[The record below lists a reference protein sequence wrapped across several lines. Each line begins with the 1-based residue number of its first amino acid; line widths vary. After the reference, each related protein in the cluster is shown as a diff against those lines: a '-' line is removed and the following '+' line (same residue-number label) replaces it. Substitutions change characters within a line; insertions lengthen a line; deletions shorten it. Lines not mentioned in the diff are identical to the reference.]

1 MGEPERFG
9 ALRTFVGREE
19 VSTLY
24 AGELRRSHDHGVDAG
39 AWIAARYRQVPGT
52 SLRRMRVADID
63 TYLADG
69 LMPKVDVTSMAHGL
83 EARAPLLDQEILRF
97 ALGLPDAWLVNGNGG
112 KGILKAL
119 LGRYLPAQLFQR
131 PKQGFSVPLSS
142 WFARTMRN
150 GALEDL
156 HHAEA
161 LLDTGWFQLKGIRRL
176 VSEQQ
181 MGLRDHTQ
189 RLYNLIVLR
198 EWLRQL

>member
-1 MGEPERFG
+1 
-9 ALRTFVGREE
+9 

-24 AGELRRSHDHGVDAG
+24 AGELRRSHDHGEDAG

-52 SLRRMRVADID
+52 PLRRMRVADIT

-83 EARAPLLDQEILRF
+83 EARAPLLDQEILGF

-119 LGRYLPAQLFQR
+119 LGRYLPARLFQR
-131 PKQGFSVPLSS
+131 PKQGFSVPLSR

-150 GALEDL
+150 GALEGL

-161 LLDTGWFQLKGIRRL
+161 LLDTGWFQAKGIRRL

-181 MGLRDHTQ
+181 TGLRDHTQ